1 VSSLQDEV
9 AEGAVDQAV
18 RACGPRKP
26 MLCAIIRAAG
36 RMLAES
42 DGHDFVA
49 QICAG
54 EARRHALAQNRR
66 GVRSGR

>member
-1 VSSLQDEV
+1 MTDLQDEV
-9 AEGAVDQAV
+9 AEGAIDQAV

-42 DGHDFVA
+42 EGHDFVS
-49 QICAG
+49 QVCAG
-54 EARRHALAQNRR
+54 EARRHALAENRR
-66 GVRSGR
+66 GVRLVR

>member
-1 VSSLQDEV
+1 VSGLHDEV
-9 AEGAVDQAV
+9 AEGAIDRAV
-18 RACGPRKP
+18 RDCGPRKP

-42 DGHDFVA
+42 DGHDVVA
-49 QICAG
+49 QVCAG

>member
-1 VSSLQDEV
+1 VSSLQDEI

-42 DGHDFVA
+42 EGHDFVS
-49 QICAG
+49 QVCAG

>member
-1 VSSLQDEV
+1 
-9 AEGAVDQAV
+9 
-18 RACGPRKP
+18 

-42 DGHDFVA
+42 EGHDFVA
-49 QICAG
+49 QVCAG

-66 GVRSGR
+66 GVRFGR

>member
-1 VSSLQDEV
+1 VSGLQEEI
-9 AEGAVDQAV
+9 AEGAIDRAV
-18 RACGPRKP
+18 QACGPRKP

-42 DGHDFVA
+42 EGHDFVT
-49 QICAG
+49 QVCAG

-66 GVRSGR
+66 GVRFGR

>member
-1 VSSLQDEV
+1 MSGLQDKV
-9 AEGAVDQAV
+9 AEGAIDRAV
-18 RACGPRKP
+18 RDCGPRRP

-49 QICAG
+49 QVCAG
-54 EARRHALAQNRR
+54 EARRHALAENRR